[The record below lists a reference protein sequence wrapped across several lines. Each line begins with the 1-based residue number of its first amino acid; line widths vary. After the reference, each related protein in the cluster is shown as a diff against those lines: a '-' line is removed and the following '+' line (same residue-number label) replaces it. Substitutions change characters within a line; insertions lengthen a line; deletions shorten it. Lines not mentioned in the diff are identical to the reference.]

1 MKSKSAPYPLLMSD
15 LPADDRPRERL
26 ERIGPAALSTPELIA
41 ILLRTGVQGNSATA
55 VATRLLDRYG
65 GMLDRLAR
73 APLGEICAQKGIG
86 HAKAVALASAFELG
100 RRLRQE
106 TLPQK
111 VSVSSPAMV
120 AEYLRTR
127 MRFQEQEEFRVLFL
141 NIRNQIVAD
150 ECVTVG
156 LMDRSLVHCRE
167 VFRNAIRIG
176 CMRIIIA
183 HNHPSGDPR
192 PSEEDKRMTEMLVAA
207 GNLLDVRVLDHI
219 VVGRQ
224 DADPTGKGFFSFG
237 EAGLL

>member
-1 MKSKSAPYPLLMSD
+1 
-15 LPADDRPRERL
+15 
-26 ERIGPAALSTPELIA
+26 
-41 ILLRTGVQGNSATA
+41 
-55 VATRLLDRYG
+55 
-65 GMLDRLAR
+65 MLDRLVR
-73 APLGEICAQKGIG
+73 PPLGEICAQKGIG
-86 HAKAVALASAFELG
+86 HAKAVALAAAFELG

-106 TLPQK
+106 T
-111 VSVSSPAMV
+111 
-120 AEYLRTR
+120 
-127 MRFQEQEEFRVLFL
+127 LFL

-150 ECVTVG
+150 ECVPVG

-183 HNHPSGDPR
+183 HNPPSGDPR